1 MQAGPIFVKGEFPF
15 MRSID
20 ELEHKARV
28 HTVIE
33 VVKEVLDDSVLTD
46 DFIAGLQRLS
56 FEELGKFVL
65 RLVTTRTLDQAWAP
79 HIQEQAGEGSPLNY
93 A

>member
-1 MQAGPIFVKGEFPF
+1 

-20 ELEHKARV
+20 ELEHTARV

-33 VVKEVLDDSVLTD
+33 VVKEVLGYSVLTD

-56 FEELGKFVL
+56 FDELGQFVL
-65 RLVTTRTLDQAWAP
+65 RLVTTRKLEEAWAP
-79 HIQEQAGEGSPLNY
+79 QLPEQKSASSPLNY
-93 A
+93 V